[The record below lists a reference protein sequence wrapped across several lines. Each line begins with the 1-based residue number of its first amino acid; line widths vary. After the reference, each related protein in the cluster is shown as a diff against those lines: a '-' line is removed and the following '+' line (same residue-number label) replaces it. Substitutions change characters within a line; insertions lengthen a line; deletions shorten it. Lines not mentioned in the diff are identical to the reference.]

1 MSEPANNKV
10 HRRSYGV
17 ACMTCRRAKTKCV
30 NTGIQAHLCDRCSR
44 LGKDCVYESIR
55 RVLGR
60 KNDAGKALRRDH
72 NLPFNSSSASYQMGI
87 LGHQLTNAASETA
100 DRWLDET
107 FYSGPPSL
115 DSRTSFAAGA
125 DVPSFLPPSFITRS
139 EDARGLSLDSA
150 LDSTSTNVEATSQG
164 DNSLDAGKTIELI
177 WEREDPVSLK
187 LLNRPAAQYLYD
199 GYFKHFN
206 DLVGLLDPQL
216 YTFSYTRQKSSLLFG
231 MILRISSKVFQP
243 VSYTKI
249 RSHTERLLSQA
260 LVSCDSAI
268 ETVWAIICL
277 YHWKDVN
284 DTRGYSLI
292 GFALRL
298 AASARWNKLRN
309 NISDEEESHHI
320 TKTEVEVRQRRDE
333 ARIWLA
339 LENLD
344 RTASYL
350 ADRPLISS
358 LNNRDAELR
367 SWLGYN
373 KWTYL
378 IGDAKAL
385 GGYEL
390 HKIAHPA
397 YSMMM
402 LTRKSREFS
411 HSIEELQGFQEE
423 LHTLN
428 MEMVAWAESWDQCF
442 TETPNPQRFHSAVI
456 LIHRDYIRL
465 YFNSV
470 LLHRMLTIEDRA
482 TRNIDVYTTLEV
494 CYSSA
499 LVILRQITQIGKT
512 GALYYFWDAAHLM
525 VSYAAMVLPKLLKLG
540 LQLPVVS
547 MHEAL
552 EALHNA
558 TAAYSNAAGLLGV
571 AKPPTTSPSDSSL
584 EAQTRLLESILA
596 KLRSEVGF
604 NMDKE
609 SRTDMQ
615 SSTTSSTSI
624 EEQPAGKVTTSVYGN
639 DIRLVHGELHMQN
652 GIELTPEIRNEPDFI
667 FDYDF
672 MNSRFIDA
680 GLLSWD
686 EPGIFLQPH

>member
-1 MSEPANNKV
+1 MSEPENNKV

-30 NTGIQAHLCDRCSR
+30 NTGIQPHRCDRCSR

-87 LGHQLTNAASETA
+87 LGHQFTNAVSETA

-115 DSRTSFAAGA
+115 DSHTSFAAGA

-199 GYFKHFN
+199 G
-206 DLVGLLDPQL
+206 
-216 YTFSYTRQKSSLLFG
+216 
-231 MILRISSKVFQP
+231 ISSKVFQP

-344 RTASYL
+344 RTY
-350 ADRPLISS
+350 
-358 LNNRDAELR
+358 
-367 SWLGYN
+367 
-373 KWTYL
+373 WTYL

-402 LTRKSREFS
+402 STRKSREFS

-428 MEMVAWAESWDQCF
+428 MEMVAWAESWEQYF

-525 VSYAAMVLPKLLKLG
+525 VAYAAMVLPKLLKLG

-552 EALHNA
+552 EALHNV

-609 SRTDMQ
+609 SRTNIQ

-624 EEQPAGKVTTSVYGN
+624 EEQPAGKVTTSVYDN
-639 DIRLVHGELHMQN
+639 DIRLVHEELHMQD
-652 GIELTPEIRNEPDFI
+652 GIELTPEIRNEPDSI